1 MRKYIKRAVYFLLI
15 LMTASSCKD
24 EENAFQPPVGMEAF
38 SFKPAPGGAVMHY
51 NFPADKDLMGLN
63 IRYKDY
69 AGKEIL
75 RNASALSDSMV
86 LEGFN
91 AAQQNVPAE
100 VRLVKRNGEESEP
113 IAVSFSTLDS
123 APYAF
128 FDNVKVLSGWNGFS
142 VITDNNSAN
151 AKGLA
156 HIYYL
161 GVDPLSHQPDTILLT
176 SFNITEGTDTLNFEL
191 KQKSDMNTI
200 IIRTEDYR
208 GYMVREKTWD
218 KVASY
223 NTVKMNP
230 AHYDFYCDKSI
241 EDEKYDL
248 GTKYLFDGDLK
259 GMTYYRNSEKIG
271 RKPACEKL
279 DFFLAG
285 PEAWGEPMYVDMHKN
300 TITSEV
306 RLYCPLNLN
315 RVWTRESSNP
325 YYTLFRQD
333 HYVDKLPCDVDVYA
347 AKDDQGTA
355 SNWNA
360 KQWVKVSSYK
370 QTPKTESSRR
380 WCAKAIGAK
389 NFIRLETDLAA
400 ADSVYMPLKLVCEGQ
415 ENGYRYLKIVVNN
428 TYDDLDDWEF
438 GPLNTAKYYMIQE
451 MEIWT
456 KKED

>member
-15 LMTASSCKD
+15 LMTATSCKD
-24 EENAFQPPVGMEAF
+24 EENTFQPPVGMEAF

-75 RNASALSDSMV
+75 RNASALSDSIV

-113 IAVSFSTLDS
+113 IAVNFSTLDS

-128 FDNVKVLSGWNGFS
+128 FDKVKVLSGWNGFS
-142 VITDNNSAN
+142 VITNNNFDN

-156 HIYYL
+156 HVYYL
-161 GVDPLSHQPDTILLT
+161 GVDPLSHQPDTLLLT
-176 SFNITEGTDTLNFEL
+176 TFNITEGSDTLNFEL
-191 KQKSDMNTI
+191 KQQSDLNTI

-208 GYMVREKTWD
+208 GYMVREQTWD

-223 NTVKMNP
+223 NTAKMNP

-241 EDEKYDL
+241 EDETYEL

-259 GMTYYRNSEKIG
+259 GMTYYRNAEKIG
-271 RKPACEKL
+271 GRPACEKL

-306 RLYCPLNLN
+306 RLYCPLQLN
-315 RVWTRESSNP
+315 RLWTDSSSNP

-333 HYVDKLPCDVDVYA
+333 CYVDKLPCDVDVYA

-360 KQWVKVSSYK
+360 KQWVKVASYK
-370 QTPKTESSRR
+370 QTPKTENSRR
-380 WCAKAIGAK
+380 WCAKTIGNK

-400 ADSVYMPLKLVCEGQ
+400 AYSVYMPLKLVCEGQ
-415 ENGYRYLKIVVNN
+415 EDGYRYLKIVVNN
-428 TYDDLDDWEF
+428 TYDDLDNWEF